1 MLRDIAAEQ
10 LKLQKIKNQEDVF
23 VREVL
28 SDFWICCVSREA
40 SILGRKE
47 VLSGKAKF
55 GILGDGKEVPQVA
68 LARFFNKGDWR
79 SGYYRDQTW
88 MFATGVATVEDFF
101 AQLYADTA
109 NDPFSGGRQ
118 MNCHFA
124 TPLIDQKGNWLPQDD
139 QYNISADIS
148 STGGQ
153 MARAVGL
160 AQASVWY
167 RNHAALGR
175 ELQMSNEGNEVC
187 FVTIG
192 DASTSE
198 GVFWEA
204 INAAAVIKAPMAV
217 SVWDDGYG
225 ISVPT
230 ALQTTKQSISRL
242 LEGFHIDENGEGIYL
257 YTCKAWDY
265 PGLCEMYERGIQKV
279 RKNHLPA
286 VFHIQEVTQPTGH
299 STSGSHE
306 RYKSAERLKW
316 EVDFDCIVKMADW
329 MVEAG
334 IATRPEIDELR
345 QNAIQYARA
354 CKQKAWEA
362 FINPVRVKKQVLQDI
377 FSQFSD
383 EMKSDEAMLHVSG
396 ELHSPHEILFSEIL
410 AIASKLKNILSAR
423 FNHIDNNLNALI
435 AEMHLQ
441 GRQDF
446 NTHLHAEGTGS
457 CLTVPIV
464 APQFSESSEVV
475 TGYQVLNK
483 YFDQL
488 LGRDE
493 RVVAFGEDVGHI
505 GDVNQGFAGLQD
517 KYGKDRVFDTG
528 IREWTIMGQAIG
540 LALRGLRPIA
550 EIQYLD
556 YLIYGLT
563 PLSDDLA
570 SLRYRT
576 KGMQAAPAIIR
587 TRGHRLE
594 GIWHAGS
601 PMGMLINSLRG
612 IHICVPRNMV
622 QAAGMYN
629 TLMQGNEPGLVIE
642 CLNGYRLKEK
652 CPDNIDE
659 FTVPLG
665 RPEVLVEGTDI
676 TLVTYGSCV
685 RVALEAIEMLNE
697 YDVSVELIDIQTL
710 LPFDLE
716 HVIGHSLRKTNSI
729 LFLDEDVPGGATAYM
744 MQQVMEQQDGYF
756 FLDRK
761 PRCLTAKAHRPAYG
775 SDGDYFS
782 KPNVAEVVAAVLET
796 VRQ

>member
-1 MLRDIAAEQ
+1 
-10 LKLQKIKNQEDVF
+10 
-23 VREVL
+23 
-28 SDFWICCVSREA
+28 
-40 SILGRKE
+40 
-47 VLSGKAKF
+47 
-55 GILGDGKEVPQVA
+55 
-68 LARFFNKGDWR
+68 
-79 SGYYRDQTW
+79 
-88 MFATGVATVEDFF
+88 
-101 AQLYADTA
+101 
-109 NDPFSGGRQ
+109 
-118 MNCHFA
+118 
-124 TPLIDQKGNWLPQDD
+124 
-139 QYNISADIS
+139 
-148 STGGQ
+148 
-153 MARAVGL
+153 
-160 AQASVWY
+160 
-167 RNHAALGR
+167 
-175 ELQMSNEGNEVC
+175 
-187 FVTIG
+187 
-192 DASTSE
+192 
-198 GVFWEA
+198 
-204 INAAAVIKAPMAV
+204 MAV

-306 RYKSAERLKW
+306 RYKTPERLKW
-316 EVDFDCIVKMADW
+316 EIETDCIVKMADW

-334 IATRPEIDELR
+334 IATREDVDELR
-345 QNAIQYARA
+345 NNAIQYARA
-354 CKQKAWEA
+354 CKQRAWEA
-362 FINPVRVKKQVLQDI
+362 FIGPVRLKKQMLQEI
-377 FSQFSD
+377 FSQLD
-383 EMKSDEAMLHVSG
+383 DKLKGDEAMVHVSG
-396 ELHSPHEILFSEIL
+396 ELHSPHEILYSEVL
-410 AIASKLKNILSAR
+410 AIASKLRNILAAR
-423 FNHIDNNLNALI
+423 FNYNDEGLNAFM
-435 AEMHLQ
+435 AEMQEQ

-446 NTHLHAEGTGS
+446 NTHLHAEGVGNS
-457 CLTVPIV
+457 LNVPV
-464 APQFSESSEVV
+464 VPPHFSEGSEVI
-475 TGYQVLNK
+475 TGYQVLNR

-488 LGRDE
+488 IARDE
-493 RVVAFGEDVGHI
+493 RVVAFGEDVGQI
-505 GDVNQGFAGLQD
+505 GDVNQGFAGLQE
-517 KYGKDRVFDTG
+517 KYGKDRVFDAG

-540 LALRGLRPIA
+540 LAMRGLRPIA

-576 KGMQAAPAIIR
+576 KGIQAAPAIIR

-652 CPDNIDE
+652 CPDNLDTFSIP
-659 FTVPLG
+659 FG
-665 RPEVLVEGTDI
+665 RPEVLQEGTDI

-685 RVALEAIEMLNE
+685 RIALEAIDMLNA
-697 YDVSVELIDIQTL
+697 YDVSVELIDVQTL

-756 FLDRK
+756 YLDRK
-761 PRCLTAKAHRPAYG
+761 PRCLSAKAHRPAYG

-782 KPNVAEVVAAVLET
+782 KPNVAEVVEAVLKT
-796 VRQ
+796 VRE